1 MNCFSNVKTHRIEE
15 IKAIHR
21 HKREEIRSRLDEF
34 KKIWRKGTKEEI
46 FVELVFCLLTPMSR
60 ARSCWAAV
68 ESLMRKGVLFT
79 PLERR
84 PCYLSRGLK
93 SNKFGQGLKPSQNF
107 LTGFTGDTNKI
118 VRELNGVRFI
128 YKKSGYIVE
137 ARERFLMDSK
147 ISMRSIL
154 SQIDCGHEAREWLV
168 QDVKGIGYKE
178 ASHFLRNIGFDQ
190 NLAILDRHILKNL
203 KFLGV
208 IEEIPGSLSRR
219 RYLEVEKRM
228 IEFSKAIQIP
238 MSHLDLVM
246 WYRETGEIFK

>member
-15 IKAIHR
+15 IKAIHN
-21 HKREEIRSRLDEF
+21 HKTEEIRTRLDEF
-34 KKIWRKGTKEEI
+34 RRIWRKGTEEEI
-46 FVELVFCLLTPMSR
+46 FAELVFCLLTPMSR

-68 ESLMRKGVLFT
+68 ENLMRKGVLFT

-84 PCYLSRGLK
+84 PRQLWGGLK
-93 SNKFGQGLKPSQNF
+93 SNKFGQGLKPSQSF
-107 LTGFTGDTNKI
+107 LTGFTGDISEI

-128 YKKSGYIVE
+128 YKKSEYIVE
-137 ARERFLMDSK
+137 ARKRFLTDSK
-147 ISMRSIL
+147 VSIRSII
-154 SQIDCGHEAREWLV
+154 SQINYGHEARECLV

-178 ASHFLRNIGFDQ
+178 ASHFLRNIGFEQ
-190 NLAILDRHILKNL
+190 SLAILDRHILKNL

-219 RYLEVEKRM
+219 RYFEVERRM
-228 IEFSKAIQIP
+228 MEFSKAIRIP

>member
-1 MNCFSNVKTHRIEE
+1 MNCFSNVKTRRIKEL
-15 IKAIHR
+15 KAIHS
-21 HKREEIRSRLDEF
+21 HKREAIRTRLDEF

-46 FVELVFCLLTPMSR
+46 FAELVFCLLTPMSR

-68 ESLMRKGVLFT
+68 ENLMRKGVLFT
-79 PLERR
+79 
-84 PCYLSRGLK
+84 
-93 SNKFGQGLKPSQNF
+93 
-107 LTGFTGDTNKI
+107 GDTNQI

-128 YKKSGYIVE
+128 YKKSEYIVE
-137 ARERFLMDSK
+137 ARKRFLTDSK
-147 ISMRSIL
+147 VRVSMRSIL
-154 SQIDCGHEAREWLV
+154 SQINCGHEAREWLV

-203 KFLGV
+203 EFFGV

-219 RYLEVEKRM
+219 KYLEVEKRM
-228 IEFSKAIQIP
+228 MEFSKAIQIP